1 MVVTPHYTMPGQ
13 QVVGLLL
20 TYPQLQQL
28 ACNIKGV
35 HIEERMAFPAL
46 YDEMQKYNCEL
57 YGVNYPNKKHP
68 RILMGLYNIDA
79 KYKLNMEKREQ
90 WRIVIT
96 AREWLTK
103 HGVPDADKCKFV
115 SILNP

>member
-1 MVVTPHYTMPGQ
+1 MVATSHYAMPGQ

-28 ACNIKGV
+28 ASNIKGELIKE
-35 HIEERMAFPAL
+35 HMAFPAL
-46 YDEMQKYNCEL
+46 YDEMHKHNCEL
-57 YGVNYPNKKHP
+57 YPVNYPNKKHS

-90 WRIVIT
+90 WRIVVT
-96 AREWLTK
+96 AREWLMK